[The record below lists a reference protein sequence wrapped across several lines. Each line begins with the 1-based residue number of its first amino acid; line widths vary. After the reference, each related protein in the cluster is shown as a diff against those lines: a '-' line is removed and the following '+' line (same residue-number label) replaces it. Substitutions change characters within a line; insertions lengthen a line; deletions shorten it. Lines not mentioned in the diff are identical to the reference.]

1 VLERKFGTHAHSF
14 FARNNAKEK
23 GNILF
28 SLARL
33 SRDNESTKKKLSF
46 VHGSCQK
53 CVGHF
58 SIHSRTHDGFMF
70 GGVRPSAHKFT
81 DYADRKSV
89 HVHAS
94 DCEKLKERKIS

>member
-33 SRDNESTKKKLSF
+33 SRDNESTKKNFLLYTVRAKNVWATF
-46 VHGSCQK
+46 QFTPGHTMASCLVASGLQ
-53 CVGHF
+53 HT
-58 SIHSRTHDGFMF
+58 SLQIMQTENQFMCMHPI
-70 GGVRPSAHKFT
+70 VRS
-81 DYADRKSV
+81 
-89 HVHAS
+89 
-94 DCEKLKERKIS
+94 